1 MDRVAVACTACYRW
15 RMNCDL
21 IFDVGFHKGEDTA
34 FYLAKGFRVVAVEA
48 NPVLIEAGRE
58 RFSDAIASGRLVLV
72 HAALAE
78 EVGQERAFFIS
89 SFSDWSSLKQQL
101 AERGKADSY
110 EVTVSTTTLPAL
122 VETHGLP
129 RFIKCD
135 IEGYDVVCA
144 AQLERLR
151 EKPLFASF
159 EASDIEIFSWLKKAG
174 YSGFQFTNQRI
185 HDQRHWHTIE
195 REGQAIRYRFQPA
208 GQDAPLDCSGPF
220 GLDLSDHKWIDFDSA
235 LARFQIFSGLQKM
248 DPELGVGWLDV
259 HARL

>member
-1 MDRVAVACTACYRW
+1 MVS
-15 RMNCDL
+15 DL
-21 IFDVGFHKGEDTA
+21 IFDIGFHKGEDTA
-34 FYLAKGFRVVAVEA
+34 YYLAKGFRVVAVEA
-48 NPVLIEAGRE
+48 NPALVDAGRE
-58 RFSDAIASGRLVLV
+58 RFSDAIQSGALCIE

-78 EVGQERAFFIS
+78 EAGQDQTFFVS
-89 SFSDWSSLKQQL
+89 SFSDWSSLKKKL
-101 AERGKADSY
+101 AERGKEHSR
-110 EVTVSTTTLPAL
+110 EVVVQTTTLSAL
-122 VETHGLP
+122 VAKHGVP
-129 RFIKCD
+129 YFIKCD

-144 AQLERLR
+144 SQLDHLL
-151 EKPLFASF
+151 EKPRFVSF
-159 EASDIEIFSWLKKAG
+159 EASDALIFAWLKKAG
-174 YSGFQFTNQRI
+174 YAGFQFTNQRI